1 MRPTDRPGE
10 LFAAFSRVIGA
21 AFQDERL
28 ISCPTL
34 SKAPNYGNVLRR
46 FLLRAPKQP
55 LGLMGF
61 CRITLRYALTNGLH
75 LCFMLLG
82 ALFLR
87 LLRWTPPRCLEPEAL
102 RSPQRPL
109 VIIDTFAV
117 LPKMAQDR
125 AFQDL
130 YMPGLAE
137 EAARCGR
144 EVAHLYRLYGSR
156 SPLHLWRAFKT
167 LAARGDGLTELH
179 LLNVW
184 DWLGL
189 VVHAVLYPLSLGR
202 LIHSLRHYPD
212 DSPESFIREALIRT
226 AGQCVLIGEARRL
239 AARRLGL
246 RLASLPPHGN
256 APAASGRDGRAQRTP
271 PVTIASWYENQ
282 TLNKAFQ
289 RGLALAE
296 DQTGRH
302 VPVIGAQLF
311 IWPDTL
317 LNNHP
322 DDAEIR
328 FRLTPDKVLV
338 NGPHFLPAATRQS
351 YAVGPSLRYGYLF
364 NAESAGSRPDSAAPA
379 GGEERQDSAIDAK
392 PLLVLLSYH
401 PDEIRRVLQ
410 LVLPLTQQGRAIV
423 YKFHPATRPADFSA
437 LMPPMAIMAEASLKE
452 ALRQAGAVL
461 GSGSGSLAEAVTQGI
476 FVLNVEDP
484 AGIPGLGLN
493 YLPEY
498 GEGLLWAS
506 VRHTEDVEKA
516 LAAARNAQA
525 QSSAQTHRERIGIF
539 RDLLFTEP
547 TPERIREAFEL

>member
-1 MRPTDRPGE
+1 MRPVDRAGE
-10 LFAAFSRVIGA
+10 LFAAFSRVIST
-21 AFQDERL
+21 AFQDDRL

-55 LGLMGF
+55 MRLTDF
-61 CRITLRYALTNGLH
+61 CRIVLRYALTNGLH

-82 ALFLR
+82 TLFLR
-87 LLRWTPPRCLEPEAL
+87 LLKWTPPRCLEREAL
-102 RSPQRPL
+102 RSPQKPL
-109 VIIDTFAV
+109 FIIDTFAV
-117 LPKMAQDR
+117 LPKVAQDR
-125 AFQDL
+125 AFQEL

-144 EVAHLYRLYGSR
+144 EVVHLYRLYGSR
-156 SPLHLWRAFKT
+156 DPRLLWRAFKA
-167 LAARGDGLTELH
+167 LAGKGNGLTELH
-179 LLNVW
+179 LLNLR

-189 VVHAVLYPLSLGR
+189 IIHAALYPLSLCR
-202 LIHSLRHYPD
+202 LIYSLRHYPA

-226 AGQCVLIGEARRL
+226 AGQCVIIGEARRL

-246 RLASLPPHGN
+246 RLASLPPYGN
-256 APAASGRDGRAQRTP
+256 GSIVPEQDGQMRRTP
-271 PVTIASWYENQ
+271 PVTVASWYENQ

-322 DDAEIR
+322 DDAEVR

-338 NGPHFLPAATRQS
+338 NGPHFLPATTRQS

-364 NAESAGSRPDSAAPA
+364 SAESA
-379 GGEERQDSAIDAK
+379 ETQDSAVPADGEKQQDATFDAK

-401 PDEIRRVLQ
+401 PDEIRRVLL
-410 LVLPLTQQGRAIV
+410 LVLPLAQQGRALV
-423 YKFHPATRPADFSA
+423 YKFHPATRPEDFSA
-437 LMPPMAIMAEASLKE
+437 LLPPRPTMAAPSLKE
-452 ALRQAGAVL
+452 ALRRAGAVL

-484 AGIPGLGLN
+484 AGMPGLGLN

-498 GEGLLWAS
+498 GEGILWAS

-516 LAAARNAQA
+516 LAAARDVQA
-525 QSSAQTHRERIGIF
+525 QSSAQTRRDRIRTF

-547 TPERIREAFEL
+547 TPERIREAFGL